1 MSGQEI
7 LSRSALDLAHLIRAR
22 QVSSED
28 VVRVSLDRIAR
39 LNPSV
44 QAFVSVFETAIN
56 VARAKDRQTL
66 RGGTLPLFHGVPIGI
81 KDLNVVRWSRTR
93 FGSRAVPSLPMP
105 WDDLTVAP
113 LRRAGFVILGKL
125 STSEFGALPVTEPV
139 IHRPTRNPWALSRS
153 AGGSSGGSAAAVAAE
168 MLPVSQGS
176 DGAGSI
182 RIPASFCHTFGIKPA
197 RGRVV
202 NQFGLSDRQL
212 LYTSGPMSRTVS
224 DAAAMLDVMAGLVAG
239 RPHWAPPPPHP
250 FRERATGQPRRFR
263 IGLAVATPIIPTH
276 PEILERIH
284 SVVRLLADSGH
295 DIVEANLPTCSVEE
309 FLPLWQYQV
318 GGTPLCSWHKTE
330 PVTRWLGRA
339 GRLLSAKSVAMRFEA
354 LKARYED
361 TVGSFDLLITP
372 TVAVPP
378 PMIGAFSDL
387 SPPVSIIE
395 AAKLV
400 AFTAMFNLVG
410 LPAASV
416 PVGFTADGLPIGLQV
431 VGSRFGECDVLELA
445 WQLEEALPWA
455 HLRPSLDRSEATSS
469 RADPT

>member
-176 DGAGSI
+176 DGAGSS
-182 RIPASFCHTFGIKPA
+182 PCDF
-197 RGRVV
+197 
-202 NQFGLSDRQL
+202 LDR
-212 LYTSGPMSRTVS
+212 
-224 DAAAMLDVMAGLVAG
+224 
-239 RPHWAPPPPHP
+239 
-250 FRERATGQPRRFR
+250 
-263 IGLAVATPIIPTH
+263 
-276 PEILERIH
+276 
-284 SVVRLLADSGH
+284 LAD
-295 DIVEANLPTCSVEE
+295 L
-309 FLPLWQYQV
+309 
-318 GGTPLCSWHKTE
+318 
-330 PVTRWLGRA
+330 
-339 GRLLSAKSVAMRFEA
+339 
-354 LKARYED
+354 
-361 TVGSFDLLITP
+361 
-372 TVAVPP
+372 VPP
-378 PMIGAFSDL
+378 PRKHRHRYHGVFAPNHKLRSAVTALAIGDGTSNGGFVPHGVADHAGIA
-387 SPPVSIIE
+387 PGQE
-395 AAKLV
+395 ARA
-400 AFTAMFNLVG
+400 
-410 LPAASV
+410 
-416 PVGFTADGLPIGLQV
+416 V
-431 VGSRFGECDVLELA
+431 VTFE
-445 WQLEEALPWA
+445 
-455 HLRPSLDRSEATSS
+455 LDRSALVPPAETAGLRIPEKPS
-469 RADPT
+469 RDLREFLGPSPYIESRHGKIVRLAKEVAADLEPLPLPSLADRDTARTAFRCHGGVGDTALRMCSPVSHV